1 MVLRRLVAW
10 LTVVCGV
17 VLLVSFTSFS
27 QSGFTISGI
36 VMDDAGGFVRA
47 TVRLFSADR
56 VRGITTDDHGN
67 FVFTDVSP
75 GTYDLEAGGDSWTW
89 ATTEG
94 IRVTDRNLTQ
104 LSLIVR
110 PGTTSGRCVISI
122 SGSAA
127 RASGLFYDR
136 RVDETNLIGMALD
149 PSGAALAD
157 ATLVISSANQT
168 WTVTSN
174 DKGVAQFVGLEPGK
188 YTLKLSHVGY
198 LGELVSIR
206 VTRENLTRI
215 TVVLEPTGACH

>member
-27 QSGFTISGI
+27 QSGFTISGT
-36 VMDDAGGFVRA
+36 VTYVTGGFVRA

-56 VRGITTDDHGN
+56 VREITTDDHGN

-75 GTYDLEAGGDSWTW
+75 DTYDLEAGGDSWTW

-94 IRVTDRNLTQ
+94 IRVTDKNLTQ

-110 PGTTSGRCVISI
+110 PGTTSGRCVIAI

-127 RASGLFYDR
+127 RASGLFYGR

-174 DKGVAQFVGLEPGK
+174 DEGVARFVGLEPGK
-188 YTLKLSHVGY
+188 YMLRLSHIGY
-198 LGELVSIR
+198 WGESRPLR

-215 TVVLEPTGACH
+215 TTVLEPTGACG